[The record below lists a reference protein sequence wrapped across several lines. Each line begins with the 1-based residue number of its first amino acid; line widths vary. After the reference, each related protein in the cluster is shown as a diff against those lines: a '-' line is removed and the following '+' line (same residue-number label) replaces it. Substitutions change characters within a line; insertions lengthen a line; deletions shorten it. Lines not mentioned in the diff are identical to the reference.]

1 VFYCTV
7 RHRRTGKTGKFSD
20 FLDKG
25 TELYRL
31 NKSGSPFWKKRAKG
45 DLNPPRILLR
55 EEGITSGEYA
65 FVSGRRWYNKKMTKE
80 KDKEKIYD
88 KEKTLQTLKTNDVES
103 KIEAL
108 KSFAAVKD
116 QLFTF
121 YQARWITKQR
131 FHLHR
136 RISSSKAQIA
146 NIFVKRVRQ
155 LEKLGSVVVAW
166 GQGSQNPSFGKG
178 NPSTPNKTLPRL
190 IKKQLGGQFRFT
202 DEFRTS
208 QKCYNCHSQLQKQ
221 IQTLKV
227 LFIFLSSSSIFFL
240 IS

>member
-1 VFYCTV
+1 MFYCTV

-31 NKSGSPFWKKRAKG
+31 NKSGSPFLKKRVKG

-146 NIFVKRVRQ
+146 NIFVKRVNWRSWDRLWLPGAKEVRILL
-155 LEKLGSVVVAW
+155 LERA
-166 GQGSQNPSFGKG
+166 
-178 NPSTPNKTLPRL
+178 TPPLPTRPCP
-190 IKKQLGGQFRFT
+190 
-202 DEFRTS
+202 D
-208 QKCYNCHSQLQKQ
+208 
-221 IQTLKV
+221 
-227 LFIFLSSSSIFFL
+227 
-240 IS
+240 

>member
-1 VFYCTV
+1 M
-7 RHRRTGKTGKFSD
+7 
-20 FLDKG
+20 
-25 TELYRL
+25 
-31 NKSGSPFWKKRAKG
+31 KSK
-45 DLNPPRILLR
+45 
-55 EEGITSGEYA
+55 
-65 FVSGRRWYNKKMTKE
+65 V
-80 KDKEKIYD
+80 
-88 KEKTLQTLKTNDVES
+88 
-103 KIEAL
+103 EAL

-202 DEFRTS
+202 DEFRSPS
-208 QKCYNCHSQLQKQ
+208 QKCQLSLPARKTNPNSQG
-221 IQTLKV
+221 I
-227 LFIFLSSSSIFFL
+227 IHLSLSSSIFS
-240 IS
+240 ISF